1 MFSFEQIL
9 WLVVALLMALVL
21 LTRSLNRRAERVVPP
36 LGRFVDLPLAR
47 LHLVDQGPTDGADG
61 PVVILIHG
69 LGGQLRHFSYALTEY
84 LVPHYR
90 VIAIDRPGSGYST
103 WRGRFR
109 PSLEMQADVVASLID
124 HLQLGRV
131 ILVGHSL
138 GGAVALCTALRYRDH
153 IAGLALLSPLTHMP
167 ERVPPVFLALAIGR
181 DWFRVLLAWT
191 LAVPL
196 GRWQRSRFLKKIF
209 EPDSVPADFGTRAGG
224 ELALRPGHF
233 LAATRDL
240 AAIPQSLSAMSLQYG
255 ALGGDQ
261 PIPVSL
267 LYGRQDRVL
276 SADLQGAHFVSR
288 LPHAKLVQIDAGHM
302 LPIVQPQACASLI
315 RHCAALTGSER
326 HNYNQKAD
334 CSGDALTARSIKT
347 DGAI

>member
-1 MFSFEQIL
+1 MLSLEQIL
-9 WLVVALLMALVL
+9 GSIVVLLMTSML
-21 LTRSLNRRAERVVPP
+21 LTRSLTRHAECVVPP

-47 LHLVDQGPTDGADG
+47 LHLVDQGPSEDADG
-61 PVVILIHG
+61 PVLILIHG
-69 LGGQLRHFSYALTEY
+69 LGGQLRHFSYALIEH

-103 WRGRFR
+103 WRGRVS
-109 PSLEMQADVVASLID
+109 PTLEMQADVVASLID
-124 HLQLGRV
+124 HLQLGRA

-138 GGAVALCTALRYRDH
+138 GGAVALCTALRHRDR
-153 IAGLALLSPLTHMP
+153 IAGLALLSPLTHLP
-167 ERVPPVFLALAIGR
+167 DRVPPAFLALAIGR
-181 DWFRVLLAWT
+181 DWFTVVLAWT

-196 GRWQRSRFLKKIF
+196 GRWQRPRFLRKIF

-240 AAIPQSLSAMSLQYG
+240 AAIAQSLSAMSLRYE

-261 PIPVSL
+261 PIPVSM
-267 LYGRQDRVL
+267 LYGRQDRIL
-276 SADLQGAHFVSR
+276 SADLQGGRFVSR

-315 RHCAALTGSER
+315 RHCVALTGSHR
-326 HNYNQKAD
+326 QNYNQEH
-334 CSGDALTARSIKT
+334 
-347 DGAI
+347 